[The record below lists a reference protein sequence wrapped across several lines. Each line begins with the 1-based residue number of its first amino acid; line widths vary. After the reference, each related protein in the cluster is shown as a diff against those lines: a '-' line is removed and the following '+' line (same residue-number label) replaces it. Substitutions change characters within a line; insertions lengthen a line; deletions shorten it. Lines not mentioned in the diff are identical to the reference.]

1 MGVVY
6 PFDLLHMYGGS
17 SRRIAADLKALS
29 TAGFSVRVLFP
40 TKADKTTLLQ
50 RGRESNVDF
59 STYFNLQNASFLPQ
73 KIRLLLDEYG
83 QLCSPFFLRRLH
95 NAFRDAQLVFS
106 HYPNFPSVN
115 FILGKRLPIVY
126 ISHNFEYGLMK
137 KTTSNWLVHKITY
150 LCEKTA
156 CKESV
161 RVLCVSENDKLK
173 FVETYHIPSEK
184 VLVFPNTVDIEYF
197 SQVRSQYD
205 RLSERRRMGINPDT
219 FLLMFSGR
227 MDYRPNA
234 EALHFILN
242 DLVPEMEKSSRKFQ
256 LIVVGAQI
264 PQACFQNKSENVF
277 LFSDV
282 PDMRKFFALADC
294 MIVPLST
301 GSGTRI
307 KILESFAARLPV
319 ISTAVGCEGI
329 ECIDGQHLLRA
340 ELKAQDFVNKAAS
353 LADNAG
359 LRERLVSNARELV
372 TQNYSI
378 QAISSRFQCLIQS
391 IREEGVTKG

>member
-1 MGVVY
+1 
-6 PFDLLHMYGGS
+6 MYGGS
-17 SRRIAADLKALS
+17 SRRIAADLKAIS
-29 TAGFSVRVLFP
+29 TAGISVRVLFP
-40 TKADKTTLLQ
+40 TKASKTALLQ
-50 RGRESNVDF
+50 RGRESNMDF
-59 STYFNLQNASFLPQ
+59 STYFNLQNASILPQ

-95 NAFRDAQLVFS
+95 DTFRDAHLVFS
-106 HYPNFPSVN
+106 HYPNFPLVN
-115 FILGKRLPIVY
+115 FVLGRRLPIVY

-173 FVETYHIPSEK
+173 LVETYHIPSEK
-184 VLVFPNTVDIEYF
+184 VLVFPNTVDTEYF

-205 RLSERRRMGINPDT
+205 RLSERRRMGINPDA

-242 DLVPEMEKSSRKFQ
+242 DLVPEMKKSSRKFQ

-264 PQACFQNKSENVF
+264 PQACFQKKSENVF

-282 PDMRKFFALADC
+282 PDMRRFFALADC

-329 ECIDGQHLLRA
+329 ECGDRKHILVADLTAADFIQKAGLLRQDT
-340 ELKAQDFVNKAAS
+340 ELRQN
-353 LADNAG
+353 
-359 LRERLVSNARELV
+359 LVSNAWELV

-378 QAISSRFQCLIQS
+378 QSISSRFQRLIQS
-391 IREEGVTKG
+391 IREEGVTRR